1 MISIFLFF
9 LNCLYSCTYLSDQKM
24 QSEKKDD
31 FFVLKKMLRFICQP
45 FQFLYRSFS
54 SQNYASVETDDK
66 RNCEEWKY
74 TLQMRN

>member
-1 MISIFLFF
+1 
-9 LNCLYSCTYLSDQKM
+9 M